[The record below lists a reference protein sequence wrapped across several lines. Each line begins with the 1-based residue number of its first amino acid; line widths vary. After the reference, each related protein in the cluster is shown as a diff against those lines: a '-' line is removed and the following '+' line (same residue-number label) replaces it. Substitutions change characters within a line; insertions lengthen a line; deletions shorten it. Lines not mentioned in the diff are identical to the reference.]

1 MPPQGRAERAVLV
14 LFGELVP
21 ELVVELEAVKLLGQ
35 LELGGMMSVQTGAP
49 IIPGARAPL
58 HLHKKSAERK
68 MERGSRLEGRVPLH
82 PYRRITIWGRLGGE
96 RDSPLTVYRIYR
108 SFDSI
113 KL

>member
-68 MERGSRLEGRVPLH
+68 MERVKQTAYLSLLDDDLLRQLELEQQGLDGVDDHLV
-82 PYRRITIWGRLGGE
+82 LGAE
-96 RDSPLTVYRIYR
+96 I
-108 SFDSI
+108 I
-113 KL
+113 